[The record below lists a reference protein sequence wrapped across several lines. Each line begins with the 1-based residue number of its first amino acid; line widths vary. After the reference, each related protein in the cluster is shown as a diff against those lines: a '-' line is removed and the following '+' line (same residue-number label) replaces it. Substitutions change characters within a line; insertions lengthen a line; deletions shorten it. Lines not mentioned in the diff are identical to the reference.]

1 MKKIEYI
8 VLLLIG
14 CFFWSSCG
22 NTENKI
28 AVIWSSRQ
36 EFARYCEM
44 FNVSQDKYK
53 IITYYVKNPSDELLN
68 KKTKL
73 PKPDLVVGCWLKGA
87 EVRKNFSKLNSLLA
101 EDKINPENFYFEL
114 LELGKEDKSQLFLP
128 VSFNLPVIIFK
139 KDFIKPSDDFSLS
152 LDEVKKFSIKYNS
165 FEKKSYTKMGFAPI
179 WNSEFLY
186 LTAKGFNASFEEQGK
201 FFAWNEASLKLAM
214 SAIRKFTS
222 EANTSTKSET
232 DFQFKYLYNNPY
244 SAIMG
249 GRCLFQYLRSDQ
261 LLALSHEK
269 TANIDFRWFMF
280 NNKVPLDDE
289 VVYAGVYKWAKNK
302 GAAKAFL
309 KFFFSPETQKTILA
323 ETAEKNLS
331 TFDFGIA
338 GGFSSLRTI
347 TESVFPSYYPLLLSH
362 LPQSRNFMAPHILP
376 SNWLEIKETTIL
388 PYLKAAVEIDVGADV
403 ENIQPLSTFIES
415 SN

>member
-1 MKKIEYI
+1 MKKIKYI
-8 VLLLIG
+8 VLFFIG
-14 CFFWSSCG
+14 IIFFVSCG
-22 NTENKI
+22 NAEDKI

-36 EFARYCEM
+36 EFVRYCEI
-44 FNVSQDKYK
+44 FNASQDKHK
-53 IITYYVKNPSDELLN
+53 IVAHYVKNPSDELLN
-68 KKTKL
+68 KNTKL
-73 PKPDLVVGCWLKGA
+73 PKPDLVVGCWLKGV
-87 EVRKNFSKLNSLLA
+87 EVRKNFSKLNSLIA
-101 EDKINPENFYFEL
+101 EDKINPENFYSEL
-114 LELGKEDKSQLFLP
+114 LDLGKEENSQLFLP

-152 LDEVKKFSIKYNS
+152 LDELKKISAEYNS

-179 WNSEFLY
+179 WNLEFLY
-186 LTAKGFNASFEEQGK
+186 LTAKGFNANFEEQGK
-201 FFAWNEASLKLAM
+201 FFSWDETSLKLAM

-222 EANTSTKSET
+222 EANTSTKAET

-269 TANIDFRWFMF
+269 MANIDFRWFMF

-289 VVYAGVYKWAKNK
+289 VVYAGIYKKGKNK
-302 GAAKAFL
+302 DTAKAFL
-309 KFFFSPETQKTILA
+309 KFLFSPETQKIILA

-362 LPQSRNFMAPHILP
+362 LPQSKNFMAPHILP

-388 PYLKAAVEIDVGADV
+388 PYLKAATEIDVGADI
-403 ENIQPLSTFIES
+403 EQFQSLSGFI
-415 SN
+415 NRMN